1 MKFIDLEI
9 LNQLKDITINVSKRR
24 CKNTMGQM
32 FCIESAFIKKNL
44 LAWFNKKIKSILFP
58 KLYANKRNRF
68 LRKKINALFVKC
80 H

>member
-44 LAWFNKKIKSILFP
+44 LAWFNKKIKSQNLEINTCS
-58 KLYANKRNRF
+58 KIICEQ
-68 LRKKINALFVKC
+68 KKPIS
-80 H
+80 

>member
-32 FCIESAFIKKNL
+32 FCIGGAFIKKNL
-44 LAWFNKKIKSILFP
+44 LAWFNKKIKSQNLEINTCS
-58 KLYANKRNRF
+58 KIICEQ
-68 LRKKINALFVKC
+68 KKPIS
-80 H
+80 